1 MKRNLLL
8 LLLAGMFTGLAQSQD
23 AAKLDSTV
31 LYNFVSVTDSARS
44 LKEHYD
50 VYTDD
55 GQPVHVSQFRWKDG
69 MWVYSGERSC
79 TYDDAGTLLSREVIT
94 ADHLGD
100 RKVEYTYDGNG
111 NVTTL
116 VSTTDGAVS
125 ATYDYSPFGLTV
137 SQSGPAAD
145 ANTYRFSTKPRDET
159 HLYYYGMRY
168 YTPDLGRWI
177 NRDPIGEAGGMN
189 TYKMADNQLCNSIDL
204 NGYLPVSQ
212 TELFSYI
219 FFQK

>member
-111 NVTTL
+111 NVTREVL
-116 VSTTDGAVS
+116 YLNRNEGIPYQPEWVESTMKENVYDASGMLQETD
-125 ATYDYSPFGLTV
+125 
-137 SQSGPAAD
+137 
-145 ANTYRFSTKPRDET
+145 
-159 HLYYYGMRY
+159 LYVKVR
-168 YTPDLGRWI
+168 
-177 NRDPIGEAGGMN
+177 E
-189 TYKMADNQLCNSIDL
+189 
-204 NGYLPVSQ
+204 
-212 TELFSYI
+212 
-219 FFQK
+219 